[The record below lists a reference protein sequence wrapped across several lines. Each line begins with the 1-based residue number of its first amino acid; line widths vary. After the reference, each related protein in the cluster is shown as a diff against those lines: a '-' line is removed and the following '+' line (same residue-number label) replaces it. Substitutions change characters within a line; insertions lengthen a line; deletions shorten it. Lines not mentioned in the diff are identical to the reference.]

1 MKETNAILVEILN
14 KLNKANVKFL
24 IAGGVAVVLH
34 GVERLT
40 MDIDTSISF
49 EKDNVE
55 KFLKV
60 MTDLGLTPRLPMPAE
75 TLLDDE
81 KMKIMCEEK
90 NALVFTFIHP
100 ENPTK
105 QIDVFL
111 DENLKYENLIDSC
124 IDMKLD
130 SGNLKVLSKEKLVEL
145 KLKVDPMR
153 DKDMFDIKE
162 LQKLINN
169 EQKNG

>member
-1 MKETNAILVEILN
+1 MKNSNAALVDILN
-14 KLNKANVKFL
+14 KLNDTGVKFV

-40 MDIDTSISF
+40 MDIDASISF
-49 EKDNVE
+49 EEENIK
-55 KFLKV
+55 KFLTV
-60 MTDLGLTPRLPMPAE
+60 MDDLGLKPRLPVPAE
-75 TLLDDE
+75 TLLDKE
-81 KMKIMCEEK
+81 KVRIMIEEK

-100 ENPTK
+100 ENSIK
-105 QIDVFL
+105 QVDVFL
-111 DENLKYENLIDSC
+111 TDNLKYENLIDSC
-124 IDMKLD
+124 VDMELD
-130 SGNLKVLSKEKLVEL
+130 GGILKVLSKEKLVEL

-169 EQKNG
+169 EQKK